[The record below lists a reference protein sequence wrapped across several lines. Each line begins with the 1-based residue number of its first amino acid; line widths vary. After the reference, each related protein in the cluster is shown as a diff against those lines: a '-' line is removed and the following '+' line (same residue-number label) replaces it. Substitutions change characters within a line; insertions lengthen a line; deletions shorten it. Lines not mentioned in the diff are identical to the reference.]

1 MNTYVG
7 VHGSI
12 MTAMSV
18 LHSPYSAPCHTSS
31 KTSMHPLEL
40 FDRFRRWFG
49 WLLPGRQLW
58 NRKPEQVAPDRSE
71 DWLLEPAS
79 MDEARLL
86 FPQLDEE
93 RALLRY
99 QQLRLEMRERDGR
112 GF

>member
-1 MNTYVG
+1 
-7 VHGSI
+7 
-12 MTAMSV
+12 
-18 LHSPYSAPCHTSS
+18 
-31 KTSMHPLEL
+31 MHPLEL
-40 FDRFRRWFG
+40 FDRFRRWFS
-49 WLLPGRQLW
+49 WALLGRQIW
-58 NRKPEQVAPDRSE
+58 DRNAQQVAPDRND

-79 MDEARLL
+79 FEEARLF

>member
-1 MNTYVG
+1 MNG
-7 VHGSI
+7 VLDCHYSSPDKDRAINASTGAIRSLSSLVWLGCASSEALGS
-12 MTAMSV
+12 
-18 LHSPYSAPCHTSS
+18 
-31 KTSMHPLEL
+31 
-40 FDRFRRWFG
+40 D
-49 WLLPGRQLW
+49 
-58 NRKPEQVAPDRSE
+58 PEQVAPARSD